1 MIFYISKTYNPV
13 FVKKKREKKLR
24 IVASFDRKFFCRE
37 WRVNFNFLNVRI
49 FSIRFDPT
57 FSSLH
62 HPSNAL
68 VRHLGS
74 AQIFQTRVPFVPKK
88 KKQKKEKKRKRWSNP
103 TKDSSILPF
112 PLEQSEFL
120 LPRRNSRRRGIT
132 RGEESE
138 HVKRI
143 DITRCES
150 VARYRSEGIS
160 VPLRGCFAT
169 RKPLWPAIAQRK
181 CVARLFVL
189 SCRPVHQRVDNHRAV
204 IARRFSSIEKRP
216 RDSHR
221 DPNFPYKRDPS

>member
-1 MIFYISKTYNPV
+1 M
-13 FVKKKREKKLR
+13 R

-150 VARYRSEGIS
+150 VARGLSEWRHLGSIKGLFRNAEAS
-160 VPLRGCFAT
+160 LTSNRVTQVRCTPLCA
-169 RKPLWPAIAQRK
+169 
-181 CVARLFVL
+181 
-189 SCRPVHQRVDNHRAV
+189 PVHQRLDNHRAV